1 MANVVCSIGLF
12 IIIILHCIFAVGGVS
27 LRERTGDYDVVHIDE
42 TYNVNDDVVEKVSFT
57 AFGRRYVAVLNPSTD
72 VFDPYSKVKIGD
84 EIAVPLDR
92 AHHYRGYLNGN
103 LRHTVVLSR
112 LWPGVYIGSIFAG
125 NDSIYIEPASPYF
138 DTAGDRD
145 VLVFRP
151 SSLNSS
157 VFFRSLSRD
166 GVHVPLQATPISSAE
181 EPLPRA
187 RRQVIPTENEVRN
200 RCPLKIVADYKFF
213 SIVGKNNTAL
223 TTRYIVNMVARVN
236 EIYTVVNWDEGQEE
250 TEVERGRFVNM
261 GFSIK
266 ELKILDKPSRQP
278 GHYNSRD
285 SINNGVWNSNRL
297 LEAFTREEGS
307 PKFCL
312 VHLLTA
318 QSFSDSAHIGL
329 AYVADTRGGPG
340 GICSDS
346 AYVVDRQIS
355 YNTVFTSAMGNTG
368 LYDYPLVTKE
378 AEIVVAHEYAHSW
391 GAQHDGLDRD
401 ADGREECLPDYA
413 EGGNY
418 IMHMYAQNGYDPNNI
433 RFSPCSRKSIRR
445 MLERRWHRCFEP
457 EKASFCG
464 NGVVEEGEECDE
476 GNFFMNNGSS
486 LCCTADCRLAP
497 SAQCSPHNQPCCND
511 ACSYHPANHI
521 CLPGDPLQC
530 KASSYCTGH
539 SGECPLAP
547 AIPNGSPCLEDGEC
561 QDGVCLPYCE
571 RQSIAKKSC
580 ICEEI
585 HLSCRRCCRDVNGTG
600 LCEPEIGAAD
610 LVDGTW
616 CAQGYCRKSK
626 CVNEVADY
634 VTRHLNVL
642 TDRSRIWPIIQS
654 NIVAIIVFL
663 SVAVWIPIGYCI
675 KRADGR
681 EISSTRRAGRVR
693 TVDVVRQIDF
703 RN

>member
-1 MANVVCSIGLF
+1 MGHLITYVGIFISLLCNFTAAANGD
-12 IIIILHCIFAVGGVS
+12 S
-27 LRERTGDYDVVHIDE
+27 LQKRTGDYEVVHIHE
-42 TYNVNDDVVEKVSFT
+42 VTDVDKFVVRRISFT
-57 AFGRRYVAVLNPSTD
+57 AFGHLYVVILNPGTD
-72 VFDPYSKVKIGD
+72 IFDPYAQIRLSDGISLPID
-84 EIAVPLDR
+84 ATD
-92 AHHYRGYLNGN
+92 HYRGYLQGN
-103 LRHTVVLSR
+103 PHHTVVLSR
-112 LWPGVYIGSIFAG
+112 IMPSVYIGMISAG
-125 NDSIYIEPASPYF
+125 NDSVYIEPASLHF
-138 DTAGDRD
+138 ESANQRD
-145 VLVFRP
+145 VLVFRSGNLDGNSIFRGLSEDGILAP
-151 SSLNSS
+151 VPNSFTTITGESS
-157 VFFRSLSRD
+157 VR
-166 GVHVPLQATPISSAE
+166 H
-181 EPLPRA
+181 

-250 TEVERGRFVNM
+250 TELDRGRFVNM

-266 ELKILDKPSRQP
+266 ELKILDKPSNQP

-285 SINNGVWNSNRL
+285 VINNGVWNSNRL

-307 PKFCL
+307 PSFCL

-318 QSFSDSAHIGL
+318 QSFADSAHIGL

-340 GICSDS
+340 GICSES
-346 AYVVDRQIS
+346 TLVLDRQIS
-355 YNTVFTSAMGNTG
+355 FNTVFTSAIGNTG
-368 LYDYPLVTKE
+368 LHDYPLVTKE

-391 GAQHDGLDRD
+391 GAQHDGLERD
-401 ADGREECLPDYA
+401 AAGREECLPDYS

-464 NGVVEEGEECDE
+464 NGVVEEGEDCDE
-476 GNFFMNNGSS
+476 GNFLTKNGSS
-486 LCCTADCRLAP
+486 KCCTTECRLAP
-497 SAQCSPHNQPCCND
+497 SAQCSPHNQPCCN
-511 ACSYHPANHI
+511 ATCSYHPADHI

-539 SGECPLAP
+539 SGECPSAP
-547 AIPNGSPCLEDGEC
+547 AIANGSPCIEEGEC

-571 RQSIAKKSC
+571 RKSIAKKSC
-580 ICEEI
+580 ICEEV

-600 LCEPEIGAAD
+600 LCEPELGAAD

-626 CVNEVADY
+626 CVNEAADY

-642 TDRSRIWPIIQS
+642 SDRSRIWPIIQS
-654 NIVAIIVFL
+654 NIVAIIVLL
-663 SVAVWIPIGYCI
+663 SIAIYIPIGCCI
-675 KRADGR
+675 KRADNQ
-681 EISSTRRAGRVR
+681 ELLSSRRAGRVR
-693 TVDVVRQIDF
+693 TVDVTRPVEL
-703 RN
+703 

>member
-1 MANVVCSIGLF
+1 MSSGLY
-12 IIIILHCIFAVGGVS
+12 IIVFCTCVFAEREYSLHQ
-27 LRERTGDYDVVHIDE
+27 RTGIYDIVRIDE
-42 TYNVNDDVVEKVSFT
+42 KYDAADDLVRRISFT
-57 AFGRRYVAVLNPSTD
+57 AFDHVYTALLTPSTD
-72 VFDPYSKVKIGD
+72 VFDPYGRIRIGD
-84 EIAVPLDR
+84 DLNAPLER
-92 AHHYRGYLNGN
+92 AHHYRGHLKGKP
-103 LRHTVVLSR
+103 HDTVVLTR
-112 LWPGVYIGSIFAG
+112 LSPSVFIGSIYAG
-125 NDSIYIEPASPYF
+125 NDSVYLEPASLLYDRF
-138 DTAGDRD
+138 DDRD
-145 VLVFRP
+145 VIVFRT

-157 VFFRSLSRD
+157 LFFRSLSKAGLTAPVQGIPYESRN
-166 GVHVPLQATPISSAE
+166 PA
-181 EPLPRA
+181 PRA
-187 RRQVIPTENEVRN
+187 RRQIRPTENEVRN

-250 TEVERGRFVNM
+250 TEIERGRFVNM

-266 ELKILDKPSRQP
+266 ELKILDKPSQQI
-278 GHYNSRD
+278 GHYNSKD
-285 SINNGVWNSNRL
+285 STNNGVWNSNRL

-346 AYVVDRQIS
+346 AYVMDRQVS
-355 YNTVFTSAMGNTG
+355 YNTVFTSAIGNTG
-368 LYDYPLVTKE
+368 LHDYPLVTKE

-391 GAQHDGLDRD
+391 GAQHDGLERE
-401 ADGREECLPDYA
+401 AEGREECLPDYS

-433 RFSPCSRKSIRR
+433 RFSPCSRRSIRR

-476 GNFFMNNGSS
+476 GTFFMNNGSTQ
-486 LCCTADCRLAP
+486 CCTSECRLTP
-497 SAQCSPHNQPCCND
+497 SAECSPHNQPCCND
-511 ACSYHPANHI
+511 TCSYYPANHV

-530 KASSYCTGH
+530 KASSHCTGH

-547 AIPNGSPCLEDGEC
+547 AIPDGSPCIEDGEC
-561 QDGVCLPYCE
+561 QAGVCLPYCE

-642 TDRSRIWPIIQS
+642 SDRSRIWPIIQS

-663 SVAVWIPIGYCI
+663 SVAVWVPIGYCI
-675 KRADGR
+675 KKADGR
-681 EISSTRRAGRVR
+681 EILTTRRAGRVR
-693 TVDVVRQIDF
+693 TVYVDRPAQSQ
-703 RN
+703 

>member
-1 MANVVCSIGLF
+1 MYAGFS
-12 IIIILHCIFAVGGVS
+12 LH
-27 LRERTGDYDVVHIDE
+27 ERTGNYNIVHIDE
-42 TYNVNDDVVEKVSFT
+42 TYDTTDDIVHRISFT
-57 AFGRRYVAVLNPSTD
+57 AFDRLYVAVLTPSTD
-72 VFDPYSKVKIGD
+72 IFDPYGLIKIGD
-84 EIAVPLDR
+84 NIAVPFER
-92 AHHYRGYLNGN
+92 AHHYRGHLRGN
-103 LRHTVVLSR
+103 PYHTVVLSR
-112 LWPGVYIGSIFAG
+112 LSPSVFVGSISAG
-125 NDSIYIEPASPYF
+125 NDSIYLEPAAPHVG
-138 DTAGDRD
+138 TAGDKD
-145 VLVFRP
+145 VIVFRTN
-151 SSLNSS
+151 SLNSS
-157 VFFRSLSRD
+157 LFFHGLSKD
-166 GVHVPLQATPISSAE
+166 EVLAPLQRISATSHGFAS
-181 EPLPRA
+181 RA
-187 RRQVIPTENEVRN
+187 RRQIIPTENEVRN

-250 TEVERGRFVNM
+250 TEVERGRY
-261 GFSIK
+261 
-266 ELKILDKPSRQP
+266 PSHQP

-285 SINNGVWNSNRL
+285 STNNGIWNSNRL

-346 AYVVDRQIS
+346 AYVS
-355 YNTVFTSAMGNTG
+355 YFQSTITAIGNTG
-368 LYDYPLVTKE
+368 LHDYPLVTKE

-401 ADGREECLPDYA
+401 VDGREECLPDYS

-433 RFSPCSRKSIRR
+433 RFSPCSRRSIRR

-457 EKASFCG
+457 EK
-464 NGVVEEGEECDE
+464 
-476 GNFFMNNGSS
+476 
-486 LCCTADCRLAP
+486 CCTIDCRLTPLAE
-497 SAQCSPHNQPCCND
+497 CSPHNQPCCND
-511 ACSYHPANHI
+511 TCSYHPANHV

-539 SGECPLAP
+539 SGECPFAP
-547 AIPNGSPCLEDGEC
+547 AIPNGSPCIEDGEC

-616 CAQGYCRKSK
+616 CVQGYCRKSK

-642 TDRSRIWPIIQS
+642 SDRSRICQLLQWSFTFVFRYEHYLGPIIQS

-663 SVAVWIPIGYCI
+663 SVAVWVPIGYCI
-675 KRADGR
+675 KRAIALLMVLTSSQDGR
-681 EISSTRRAGRVR
+681 EILSTRRAGRVR
-693 TVDVVRQIDF
+693 TVDVARQVSH
-703 RN
+703 